1 MTTLASCFALA
12 SVFSGRRLEPRDTGD
27 IQVRV
32 FKEAGGQEWQV
43 ATDYTLKYMKLSDN
57 DCARGSEAAQ
67 GLWAVS
73 YGLIDLD
80 SDPCCVPSAKRPRP
94 SQSTTEP

>member
-32 FKEAGGQEWQV
+32 FK
-43 ATDYTLKYMKLSDN
+43 KLVGRSG
-57 DCARGSEAAQ
+57 RS
-67 GLWAVS
+67 S
-73 YGLIDLD
+73 LITR
-80 SDPCCVPSAKRPRP
+80 SSI
-94 SQSTTEP
+94 